1 MISYGLLRTQKHINF
16 HQTPNVGIHAL
27 CSSKS
32 ASFLLTPYKENVLSI
47 RSQISREGKL
57 YLFILQILK
66 LYAWEMSFKDK
77 ISAIR
82 NIELKILKKA
92 AIYGIGFTFS
102 WTVSPYLV
110 NN

>member
-1 MISYGLLRTQKHINF
+1 MF
-16 HQTPNVGIHAL
+16 
-27 CSSKS
+27 
-32 ASFLLTPYKENVLSI
+32 
-47 RSQISREGKL
+47 
-57 YLFILQILK
+57 FILQILK

-110 NN
+110 IM